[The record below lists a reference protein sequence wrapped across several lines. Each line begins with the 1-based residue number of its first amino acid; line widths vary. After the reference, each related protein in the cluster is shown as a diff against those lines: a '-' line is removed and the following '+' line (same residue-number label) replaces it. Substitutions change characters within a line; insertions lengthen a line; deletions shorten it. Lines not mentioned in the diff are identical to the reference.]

1 MPTTESFYAIVFRVF
16 VCYLA
21 FLGSFSSFFSMYFSR
36 YFLKV
41 HFIGFFRYFPKVQ
54 EFRSMLAMEV
64 EGGAGWSAMALMC
77 KSSTSFGRREDKW
90 GEEDQ
95 WLNFRSFLGSFP
107 FYRSRR

>member
-64 EGGAGWSAMALMC
+64 EGWAGW
-77 KSSTSFGRREDKW
+77 SSTSFGRREDKW